1 MKYGRLLFLSLTF
14 FLLWAHQSL
23 AQFPQLVRPSA
34 LRYADS
40 VVAFSTQ
47 WSATSWSAQQA
58 LGPPNTYPNY
68 GDIATAWASLT
79 TDGQREFLELWY
91 SNPARISHVAM
102 YETLSPGAVDTIYV
116 KNPNTSL
123 WEVAWSGTA
132 QPAGDTARIIQVS
145 FPLTSFN
152 VSEIRIAINS
162 PVVPS
167 WNEIDAVG
175 ISDSPITTA
184 SDEGEIPIRSFEL
197 RQNYPNPFNPS
208 TTIEY
213 QLPHSGLVSLKVFN
227 SLGQVIATLVNE
239 QQGAGIHKIN
249 WKADGQPSG
258 VYYCR
263 IETDTFHE
271 TKKIILLR

>member
-1 MKYGRLLFLSLTF
+1 MKYGRLLFLTLTF
-14 FLLWAHQSL
+14 FSLWAHQSL
-23 AQFPQLVRPSA
+23 AQFTPTLESAA

-47 WSATSWSAQQA
+47 WSPTSWSAQQA
-58 LGPPNTYPNY
+58 LGSPNTYPNY

-79 TDGQREFLELWY
+79 QDDQREFLELWY
-91 SNPARISHVAM
+91 SNPARISHVAI
-102 YETLSPGAVDTIYV
+102 YETYNPGAVDTIYV

-132 QPAGDTARIIQVS
+132 LSAGTTSRIFQVS

-162 PVVPS
+162 PIVPS

-175 ISDSPITTA
+175 ISDSPIMTA
-184 SDEGEIPIRSFEL
+184 GHEEEIPIRSFEL

-239 QQGAGIHKIN
+239 HQGAGIHKIN

-263 IETDTFHE
+263 IETDRFRE